1 MLLNDLC
8 KIHDYRREINPAAK
22 IEISRRA
29 IAKVVAGRML

>member
-1 MLLNDLC
+1 MLFNNLC
-8 KIHDYRREINPAAK
+8 EIHNYRREINPAAK